1 MASNFLEQL
10 VAEWYQYQGYFVRT
24 NIRVGKRDEGGH
36 EGELDV
42 VAFHPELGRLVHI
55 EASMDADSWDQRDK
69 RFKRKFETGE
79 KHIHAVFKGLSL
91 PEHPERVAV
100 FGLGSRKNHESV
112 AGGKVVMLEDLLAEI
127 IATFKGRTWF
137 SDAVPEGFPILRS
150 LQAATAYRK
159 ALFGQAAGGGGTP
172 GKPRK

>member
-42 VAFHPELGRLVHI
+42 VAFHPELGRLVHV
-55 EASMDADSWDQRDK
+55 EASMDADSWEQREK

-91 PEHPERVAV
+91 PPHPERIAV
-100 FGLGSRKNHESV
+100 FGLGSRKSHKTV
-112 AGGKVVMLEDLLAEI
+112 GGGKVVLLGDLLAEI
-127 IATFKGRTWF
+127 AAELKGHSWS
-137 SDAVPEGFPILRS
+137 SDAVPEGFPILRT
-150 LQAATAYRK
+150 LQVATAYRK
-159 ALFGQAAGGGGTP
+159 EVFGLAEIPT
-172 GKPRK
+172 K

>member
-1 MASNFLEQL
+1 MAPNFLEQL

-42 VAFHPELGRLVHI
+42 VAFHPELGRLVHV
-55 EASMDADSWDQRDK
+55 EASMDADSWEQREK

-91 PEHPERVAV
+91 PAHPERIAV
-100 FGLGSRKNHESV
+100 FGLGSKKHHETV
-112 AGGKVVMLEDLLAEI
+112 GGGKVVMLEDLLTEI
-127 IATFKGRTWF
+127 VAKFKERTCF
-137 SDAVPEGFPILRS
+137 SDAVPEGFPILRA
-150 LQAATAYRK
+150 LQAVTAYQK
-159 ALFGQAAGGGGTP
+159 TFFGQAPGCGETP
-172 GKPRK
+172 SKPRK